1 MTEVPQEPFPGWTA
15 AADAF
20 HAHLDVCAQC
30 ANHPFQLCP
39 VGAALLVATAQKPKP
54 KSLLDWGPDGL
65 YDDTRA
71 VHLHGL
77 CHAARD
83 GECSWRQCPQR
94 KSYKTHCPLDKEIRD
109 ED

>member
-1 MTEVPQEPFPGWTA
+1 MTKPGIPTA
-15 AADAF
+15 
-20 HAHLDVCAQC
+20 
-30 ANHPFQLCP
+30 P
-39 VGAALLVATAQKPKP
+39 TP

-71 VHLHGL
+71 THLHGH

-83 GECSWRQCPQR
+83 GECSWRECPQLKHY
-94 KSYKTHCPLDKEIRD
+94 KSHCPLDRRTRD